1 MRFSSVFLNTL
12 LLWVCLVSPGWADL
26 APVPDLKQRVTD
38 LTNTLTAPQKAQI
51 EQFLTDLEKTKGSQV
66 AVLIVPTTQPE
77 AIEDYSLRVVEKWK
91 LGRKNIDDGV
101 LLLIAKN
108 DRKMRIEVGYGLE
121 GVITDIM
128 AGRIIREYITPEF
141 RRGNFYGGI
150 LSGLEQ
156 IANLIK
162 GESLPPPTSNRGS
175 SSNDPGAL
183 LPFMIFGSS
192 FLSVFLVPIFGRLIT
207 VTGITA
213 GGATLIWFLSHDL
226 FLTGIAALFLGIFSL
241 AFSAPRS
248 SSYRDG
254 GGYGGG
260 FGGGGGFSGGGGG
273 FSGGGGGFGGGGASG
288 GW

>member
-1 MRFSSVFLNTL
+1 MRFYSTFLKIL
-12 LLWVCLVSPGWADL
+12 LLWACLVGSGWAEL
-26 APVPDLKQRVTD
+26 APVLALKQRVTD
-38 LTNTLTAPQKAQI
+38 LTNTLTAQQQAHI
-51 EQFLTDLEKTKGSQV
+51 EQVLSDLEKTRGSQV
-66 AVLIVPTTQPE
+66 AVLIVPTTRPE

-91 LGRKNIDDGV
+91 LGRKDVDDGV

-150 LSGLEQ
+150 LNGVEQ

-162 GESLPPPTSNRGS
+162 GESLPPPASNQGN
-175 SSNDPGAL
+175 SSNDPGGI
-183 LPFMIFGSS
+183 LPLMIFGST
-192 FLSVFLVPIFGRLIT
+192 FLSMFLVPVLGRIIT
-207 VTGITA
+207 VSVITI
-213 GGATLIWFLSHDL
+213 GGATLIWFLTHDL
-226 FLTGIAALFLGIFSL
+226 FLSGIAALFLGIFSL